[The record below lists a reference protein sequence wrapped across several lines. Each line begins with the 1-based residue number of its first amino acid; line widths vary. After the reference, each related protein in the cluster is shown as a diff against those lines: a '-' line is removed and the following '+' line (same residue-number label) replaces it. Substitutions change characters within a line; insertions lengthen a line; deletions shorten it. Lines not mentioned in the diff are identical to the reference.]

1 MKKDSSP
8 NGTNVVREDLK
19 NTPADL
25 RKDYL
30 WNTIGTSANSFI
42 SLLLLIVVTR
52 VNGIGDSGLFSFA
65 FSYTIVFF
73 TIGLYGGRIYQV
85 SDIQNE
91 FENRAYIF
99 LKLLTSIF
107 MFAAA
112 VVFILAN
119 GYGPDRAA
127 LLLSL
132 TVYKILDA
140 IADPL
145 YGVLQ
150 RRSSLWLAGVSM
162 TLKAVSGFAAFT
174 AVLLWTHDM
183 LLASLCLIGA
193 NLLFILC
200 WDIPKMRA
208 REAVG
213 NVLRGN
219 FAHGLLLLRRS
230 TWIFAFALLTTLLVN
245 IPRYFVDIEHPKELG
260 AFGIIIMPAT
270 LLNLFVTFLIFP
282 KLVGLSETFATGGYA
297 SFSRSVSKLLIV
309 SLAFGILATL
319 VVWLIGAPVLSFIYN
334 VDLYPYR
341 AAMTLVVAGG
351 TLNTITMICSN
362 VLSVMRRFPPQLFC
376 YLAAVIVAFATSIPL
391 VAAQAVSGGVLSFVI
406 ANAVQAA
413 AFFIVYRTVLRR
425 LFE

>member
-1 MKKDSSP
+1 MKERSLINDTP
-8 NGTNVVREDLK
+8 N
-19 NTPADL
+19 L

-30 WNTIGTSANSFI
+30 WNTIGTSANAFI

-52 VNGIGDSGLFSFA
+52 VNGITDSGLFSFA

-85 SDIQNE
+85 SDIRNE
-91 FENRAYIF
+91 FESRAYIS
-99 LKLLTSIF
+99 LKFLTSIF

-112 VVFILAN
+112 IIFILAN
-119 GYGPDRAA
+119 GYGTERAA
-127 LLLSL
+127 LLISL

-140 IADPL
+140 LADPL

-150 RRSSLWLAGVSM
+150 RKNGLWLAGVSM
-162 TLKAVSGFAAFT
+162 TLKAVVGFASFT
-174 AVLLWTHDM
+174 AVNLLTHDV
-183 LLASLCLIGA
+183 LLSSFCLVAA

-219 FAHGLLLLRRS
+219 FAPSLLLLRKS
-230 TWIFAFALLTTLLVN
+230 AWIFAFALLTTLLVN

-282 KLVGLSETFATGGYA
+282 KLVSLSETFAAGGYA
-297 SFSRSVSKLLIV
+297 AFSRSVSKLLIV
-309 SLAFGILATL
+309 SIAFGILATA
-319 VVWLIGAPVLSFIYN
+319 VVWWIGAPVLSFIYD
-334 VDLYPYR
+334 VDLHPYR

-351 TLNTITMICSN
+351 TLNTVTMICSN
-362 VLSVMRRFPPQLFC
+362 ILSVMRRFPPQLFC
-376 YLAAVIVAFATSIPL
+376 YLAAVVVAFATSIPL

-406 ANAVQAA
+406 ANAAQAA
-413 AFFIVYRTVLRR
+413 AFFIVYRRVLQR
-425 LFE
+425 L